1 MKWYFDMILEGII
14 TTHNEDGTVNV
25 SPMGPEVGDDTVVK
39 QFVLKP
45 FNTSQTYQNLKRSG
59 VGVMHVT
66 DDVLLIARAAIG
78 QLTDAPTI
86 DDRWGNHRLVLENTC
101 RWYEFEVVELDDE
114 QQRTRIQCKT
124 TQQGE
129 LRPFWGF
136 NRAKHAVLEAA
147 ILATRV
153 GILERQEIDQQMQ
166 LLEII
171 VGKTAGEQELLAF
184 ELIQRFLASR
194 N

>member
-1 MKWYFDMILEGII
+1 MILEGIV

-25 SPMGPEVGDDTVVK
+25 SPMGPEVDEDAVVN

-45 FNTSQTYQNLKRSG
+45 FNTSQTYQNLKRRG
-59 VGVMHVT
+59 VGVLHVT
-66 DDVLLIARAAIG
+66 DDVLLIARAAIQ
-78 QLTDAPTI
+78 QLTAAPTI
-86 DDRWGNHRLVLENTC
+86 DESCGNQQLVLRDVC

-114 QQRTRIQCKT
+114 QARTRIQCKT

-166 LLEII
+166 HLEII
-171 VGKTAGEQELLAF
+171 VGKTAGAQELAAF
-184 ELIQRFLASR
+184 ELIQRFLAAT

>member
-1 MKWYFDMILEGII
+1 MILEGIV

-25 SPMGPEVGDDTVVK
+25 SPMGPEVGDDAVVN

-45 FNTSQTYQNLKRSG
+45 FNTSQTYQNLKRGG
-59 VGVMHVT
+59 VGVLHVT
-66 DDVLLIARAAIG
+66 DDVLLIARAAIQ
-78 QLTDAPTI
+78 QLTEIPTI
-86 DDRWGNHRLVLENTC
+86 DESCGNQRLVLGNAC

-147 ILATRV
+147 ILATRL
-153 GILERQEIDQQMQ
+153 GILERQEIDQEMQ
-166 LLEII
+166 QLEII
-171 VGKTAGEQELLAF
+171 VGKTAGAQELAAF
-184 ELIQRFLASR
+184 ELIQRFLAVR

>member
-1 MKWYFDMILEGII
+1 MILEGIV
-14 TTHNEDGTVNV
+14 TTHNEDGTVNI
-25 SPMGPEVGDDTVVK
+25 SPMGPEVGDDAVVH

-45 FNTSQTYQNLKRSG
+45 FDTSQTYQNLKRSG
-59 VGVMHVT
+59 VGVLHVT

-78 QLTDAPTI
+78 QWTATPTI
-86 DDRWGNHRLVLENTC
+86 DESCGNHRLVIGNVC
-101 RWYEFEVVELDDE
+101 RWFEFEVVELGEE
-114 QQRTRIQCKT
+114 QQRIRIQCKT

-153 GILERQEIDQQMQ
+153 GILEWQEIDQQMQ
-166 LLEII
+166 HLEII
-171 VGKTAGEQELLAF
+171 IGKTAGEQERAAF
-184 ELIQRFLASR
+184 KLIQRFLAAK

>member
-1 MKWYFDMILEGII
+1 MILEGIV
-14 TTHNEDGTVNV
+14 TTHNEDGTINV
-25 SPMGPEVGDDTVVK
+25 SPMGPEVGDDTVVN

-45 FNTSQTYQNLKRSG
+45 FNTSQTYRNLKRGG
-59 VGVMHVT
+59 VGVLHVT
-66 DDVLLIARAAIG
+66 DDVLLIARAAIQ
-78 QLTDAPTI
+78 QLTEVPTI
-86 DDRWGNHRLVLENTC
+86 DENCGNQRLVLANAC

-114 QQRTRIQCKT
+114 QQRTRIQCQT

-166 LLEII
+166 QLEII
-171 VGKTAGEQELLAF
+171 VGKTAGEQELAAF
-184 ELIQRFLASR
+184 ELIQRFLAVR

>member
-1 MKWYFDMILEGII
+1 MILEGIV
-14 TTHNEDGTVNV
+14 TTHNADGTVNV
-25 SPMGPEVGDDTVVK
+25 SPMGPEVGDEALGN

-59 VGVMHVT
+59 VGVLHIT
-66 DDVLLIARAAIG
+66 DDVLLIARAAIQ
-78 QLTDAPTI
+78 QLTDAPAI
-86 DDRWGNHRLVLENTC
+86 DESCGKHRLVLGSAC
-101 RWYEFEVVELDDE
+101 RWFEFEVVELDDE
-114 QQRTRIQCKT
+114 QQRTRIQCQT

-166 LLEII
+166 HLEII
-171 VGKTAGEQELLAF
+171 VGKTAGEQELEAF
-184 ELIQRFLASR
+184 ELIQRFLAAT

>member
-1 MKWYFDMILEGII
+1 MILEGIV

-25 SPMGPEVGDDTVVK
+25 SPMGPEVGDDTVLN

-86 DDRWGNHRLVLENTC
+86 DDRWGNHRLVLENAC
-101 RWYEFEVVELDDE
+101 RWFEFEVVELDDE

-166 LLEII
+166 QLEII
-171 VGKTAGEQELLAF
+171 VGKTAGEQELAAF
-184 ELIQRFLASR
+184 ELIQRFLATT

>member
-1 MKWYFDMILEGII
+1 MILEGIV
-14 TTHNEDGTVNV
+14 TTRNTDGTVNV
-25 SPMGPEVGDDTVVK
+25 SPMGPEIGDDSVGNK
-39 QFVLKP
+39 FVLKP

-59 VGVMHVT
+59 VGVLHIT
-66 DDVLLIARAAIG
+66 DDVLLIVRAAIH
-78 QLTDAPTI
+78 QLTEIPTI
-86 DDRWGNHRLVLENTC
+86 DESCGNHRLVIGNVC
-101 RWYEFEVVELDDE
+101 RWFEFEVVELDDE
-114 QQRTRIQCKT
+114 LQRTRIQCKI

-129 LRPFWGF
+129 LRPFLGF

-166 LLEII
+166 HLEVI
-171 VGKTAGEQELLAF
+171 VEKTAGEQELAAF
-184 ELIQRFLASR
+184 ELVQRFLAAT

>member
-1 MKWYFDMILEGII
+1 
-14 TTHNEDGTVNV
+14 
-25 SPMGPEVGDDTVVK
+25 
-39 QFVLKP
+39 
-45 FNTSQTYQNLKRSG
+45 
-59 VGVMHVT
+59 
-66 DDVLLIARAAIG
+66 
-78 QLTDAPTI
+78 
-86 DDRWGNHRLVLENTC
+86 
-101 RWYEFEVVELDDE
+101 VELDDE

-166 LLEII
+166 YLEII
-171 VGKTAGEQELLAF
+171 VGKTAGEQELAAF
-184 ELIQRFLASR
+184 ELIQRFLAAT